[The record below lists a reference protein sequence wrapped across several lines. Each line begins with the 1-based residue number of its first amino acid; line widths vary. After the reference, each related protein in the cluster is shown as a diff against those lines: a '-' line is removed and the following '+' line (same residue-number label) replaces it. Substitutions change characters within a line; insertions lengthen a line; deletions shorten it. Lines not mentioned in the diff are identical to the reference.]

1 MNFFTVIVVL
11 LLGAGMW
18 RLVRVRG
25 RVMPGAAAVRDDAP
39 ARLLGWAAGLL
50 AAERAEW
57 GQAMAGE
64 LDQIDGRAERWRF
77 AAGCVSAAL
86 LLPPWGRAGAAVV
99 AFIAGAAGCAGLFAC
114 AVIRYPGGGSGGGT
128 WVFLAVLLAILAGYI
143 LAGSVLVRRPGVAGP
158 GLVGG
163 LFVAAAW
170 LALAGFTG
178 AASPLG
184 LPLLLVVVP
193 LAVGAGGT
201 WRGGSAIF
209 GRRTALL
216 AGLSAALGLFLIR
229 GSVLVATGGG
239 PYTPAQIREAG
250 GTDVTSYF
258 VGDGLGRDTVLLL
271 LIPLVTT
278 TIGWAGATL
287 TARIRRP

>member
-11 LLGAGMW
+11 LLGAGVW
-18 RLVRVRG
+18 RLARFRG
-25 RVMPGAAAVRDDAP
+25 PVTPGAPAARDDAP

-64 LDQIDGRAERWRF
+64 LDQIGGRAERWRF
-77 AAGCVSAAL
+77 AAGCVSTAL

-99 AFIAGAAGCAGLFAC
+99 AFTAGAAGCAGLFAC
-114 AVIRYPGGGSGGGT
+114 AIIRYPGNDGGI
-128 WVFLAVLLAILAGYI
+128 WVFLAVLLVILAGYI
-143 LAGSVLVRRPGVAGP
+143 LAGSVLVLRPGVAGP
-158 GLVGG
+158 GLAGG
-163 LFVAAAW
+163 LVVAAAW

-178 AASPLG
+178 AAPPLG

-201 WRGGSAIF
+201 WRGGTATF

-239 PYTPAQIREAG
+239 PYTPAQVREAG

-271 LIPLVTT
+271 LIPLVTA